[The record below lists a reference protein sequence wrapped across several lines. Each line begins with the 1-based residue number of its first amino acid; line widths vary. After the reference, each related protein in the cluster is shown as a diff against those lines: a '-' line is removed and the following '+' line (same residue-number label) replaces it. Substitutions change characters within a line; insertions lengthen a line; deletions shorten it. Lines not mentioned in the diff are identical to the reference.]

1 MIKSY
6 KDLKVY
12 QMSYKLAMDIFW
24 ETKNFPKDEL
34 YSLTNQIRRASR
46 SISANIV
53 EGWAKRRYENIF
65 KRHLIDAVGSC
76 GETKLWL
83 DFSHDC
89 KYLMEENYSK
99 FISESDEIGKMLN
112 GLYDNWK
119 NFD

>member
-53 EGWAKRRYENIF
+53 EGWAKRRYENIL
-65 KRHLIDAVGSC
+65 KRHLIDAIGSC

-83 DFSHDC
+83 DFSCDC
-89 KYLMEENYSK
+89 KYLTEENYSK
-99 FISESDEIGKMLN
+99 FISKSDEIGKMLN